1 MAMWNM
7 LGPRPV
13 DACYWESF
21 GKGWKEDAIKVGAFT
36 LLLLAVFLYRILSPI
51 SLPFARRVFFHS
63 YTHTDFFLMLCCVY
77 LDSLLKKK
85 HSLTS
90 VSLTI

>member
-21 GKGWKEDAIKVGAFT
+21 GKGWKEDAIKVGSFT
-36 LLLLAVFLYRILSPI
+36 LLLFAVFLYRILYPI

-63 YTHTDFFLMLCCVY
+63 YTHTTSFLCSLCVN
-77 LDSLLKKK
+77 LDSLLIKT
-85 HSLTS
+85 LR
-90 VSLTI
+90 